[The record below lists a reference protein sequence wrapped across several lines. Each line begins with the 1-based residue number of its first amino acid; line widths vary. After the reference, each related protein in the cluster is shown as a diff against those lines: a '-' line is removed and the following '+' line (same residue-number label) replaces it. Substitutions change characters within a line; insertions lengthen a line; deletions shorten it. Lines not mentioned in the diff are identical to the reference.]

1 MSWYIHHVNLE
12 AHDVAQTASFFRD
25 IIGLKEGQWTY
36 PEIIGKIGH
45 SDDTLAYFGTE
56 NQGFLMQKD
65 ILKIFPENK
74 QTIKSIGNHFKNQS
88 IYGGLILLGFI
99 FAS

>member
-1 MSWYIHHVNLE
+1 MVKGVIKVIKLNSRVKEYKMSWYIHHVNLE
-12 AHDVAQTASFFRD
+12 AHDVAQTANFFRD

-56 NQGFLMQKD
+56 NQGLH
-65 ILKIFPENK
+65 IVL
-74 QTIKSIGNHFKNQS
+74 S
-88 IYGGLILLGFI
+88 LIHI
-99 FAS
+99 